1 MSAKTKQWKARIKQ
15 AAGTLTGNKKLEREG
30 RADRATG
37 EAKQRLAQTKR
48 KIDEVIDKA
57 ADAVKGAIGT
67 GKDTPP
73 PK

>member
-1 MSAKTKQWKARIKQ
+1 MSAKIQQWKARIKQ
-15 AAGTLTGNKKLEREG
+15 AAGTLTGNKKREREG

-37 EAKQRLAQTKR
+37 EAKERLTQAKH
-48 KIDEVIDKA
+48 KIDEGIDKA

-67 GKDTPP
+67 GKDTSP